1 MSKNVLKIV
10 PIHVYRFS
18 FFNTSNTYRAFSNY
32 FWLRCKPLVNSRVG
46 DSNRLLSEVFER
58 KADYFILT
66 TSSKKNFS
74 LIASRME
81 TKYLKYCEN
90 YVFVWKLSRFYIF
103 SFFHAAYLSRWKRT
117 TFADQGLLKMVA
129 FFRIPSKIFMSG
141 TWDFANIKKNIKA
154 IFREYFSS
162 LYFDSGMIIQD
173 NRKIKIHVYAKR
185 QTSEWSWEFLRI
197 GNKQIKTVQN
207 NSYE

>member
-117 TFADQGLLKMVA
+117 TFADQGLYIENGRL
-129 FFRIPSKIFMSG
+129 FSNSKQ
-141 TWDFANIKKNIKA
+141 NIYVWNLRL
-154 IFREYFSS
+154 REYQEKHKSYLQGVFQ
-162 LYFDSGMIIQD
+162 LIIFWFRYD
-173 NRKIKIHVYAKR
+173 NSR
-185 QTSEWSWEFLRI
+185 
-197 GNKQIKTVQN
+197 
-207 NSYE
+207 

>member
-32 FWLRCKPLVNSRVG
+32 FWLRCKPFVNSRVG

-103 SFFHAAYLSRWKRT
+103 SCCLPESLKKDHICGPRT
-117 TFADQGLLKMVA
+117 IENGRLFSN
-129 FFRIPSKIFMSG
+129 SKQ
-141 TWDFANIKKNIKA
+141 NIYVWNLRL
-154 IFREYFSS
+154 REYQEKHKSYLQGVFQ
-162 LYFDSGMIIQD
+162 LIIFWFRYD
-173 NRKIKIHVYAKR
+173 NSR
-185 QTSEWSWEFLRI
+185 
-197 GNKQIKTVQN
+197 
-207 NSYE
+207 